1 MHTSW
6 NRALT
11 FALLITVAAAGALPL
26 TATAQEQLFVLDV
39 RIVGNEHVPTETI
52 REAMTETRLGEPLD
66 FDATNADLMNIY
78 SLGYF
83 YDVVPHLE
91 EVPGAR
97 SGVRLVIEVFE
108 YPVLKTLSI
117 ESEAVPAE
125 VIRGWMTT
133 QEGRILNVRDF
144 ENDMFVIQER
154 AVDEYDVY
162 LRPVFVDLNENTA
175 ELTLAF
181 RAARVGEI
189 VVEGH
194 EKTKEHV
201 ITREFTFEVGDIL
214 NRAQVRR
221 TMQRLT
227 MLGYFQSINAE
238 FYETDDPDALGVRF
252 VVEERKTGIASFGAG
267 YSTQDGFI
275 GYVEV
280 ADENLFGRGQRVNL
294 RWEFGKSRNTYDLGF
309 YEPYF
314 LGTTTSLGFNLY
326 NRTFEHFG
334 APIPYSEH
342 RVGGDVTVGRPLGEY
357 TRGFLRY
364 KMENWE
370 EYRAGVS
377 LNSGS
382 TRSLTLS
389 ARTDTTDHP
398 FSPTEGFRS
407 RLSVEQAG
415 GYLGGTTQFTKYEA
429 DYSTYLKIGERDR
442 QALAFRAM
450 FGQGHGPGGDA
461 LPRHEQ
467 FRVGGSETVRGYNFG
482 EFTGDRMLVFNAEF
496 RFPIV
501 DAVEGVV
508 FADFG
513 RAFASDE
520 PIELSELKTG
530 YGLGVRLDTPLGILR
545 IDYGIGEGGGRTYF
559 SFGPTF

>member
-1 MHTSW
+1 M
-6 NRALT
+6 R
-11 FALLITVAAAGALPL
+11 P
-26 TATAQEQLFVLDV
+26 
-39 RIVGNEHVPTETI
+39 
-52 REAMTETRLGEPLD
+52 MT
-66 FDATNADLMNIY
+66 DLMNIY

-97 SGVRLVIEVFE
+97 NGVRLVIEVFE
-108 YPVLKTLSI
+108 YPVVQTLSI

-133 QEGRILNVRDF
+133 QEGRILNVREF

-162 LRPVFVDLNENTA
+162 LRPVFVDLNEDTA

-189 VVEGH
+189 VMEGH

-201 ITREFTFEVGDIL
+201 ITREITFEVGDIL

-294 RWEFGKSRNTYDLGF
+294 RWEFGKTRNTYDLGF

-334 APIPYSEH
+334 CADHVLGASGRRRRHRRPAAGRIHPRIFALQDGKLGGVPGRRLIELREH
-342 RVGGDVTVGRPLGEY
+342 PQPDAERPDGHDKSPVLADGRVPQPLVGGASGGIFGR
-357 TRGFLRY
+357 
-364 KMENWE
+364 
-370 EYRAGVS
+370 
-377 LNSGS
+377 
-382 TRSLTLS
+382 
-389 ARTDTTDHP
+389 H
-398 FSPTEGFRS
+398 
-407 RLSVEQAG
+407 
-415 GYLGGTTQFTKYEA
+415 
-429 DYSTYLKIGERDR
+429 
-442 QALAFRAM
+442 
-450 FGQGHGPGGDA
+450 
-461 LPRHEQ
+461 
-467 FRVGGSETVRGYNFG
+467 
-482 EFTGDRMLVFNAEF
+482 
-496 RFPIV
+496 
-501 DAVEGVV
+501 DAVYQV
-508 FADFG
+508 
-513 RAFASDE
+513 RS
-520 PIELSELKTG
+520 
-530 YGLGVRLDTPLGILR
+530 GLQHVPQDR
-545 IDYGIGEGGGRTYF
+545 
-559 SFGPTF
+559 